1 MRPLPFRLRAATA
14 DDVELTYEITKNAM
28 CGFVEQ
34 AWGRWE
40 ESEQRARHWEN
51 YTPDTHRLVDVE
63 GAVVGLVAAENL
75 PTHLWLVKLYLHSS
89 IRGKGIGSALLAL
102 VLREADELGK
112 PVRLRVLR
120 VNTRAQAFYVR
131 HRFQTVG
138 QTSERIFMERPVG
151 FSVV

>member
-14 DDVELTYEITKNAM
+14 DDVELTYEITKDAM
-28 CGFVEQ
+28 CDFVEQ
-34 AWGRWE
+34 TWGRWE
-40 ESEQRARHWEN
+40 EGEQRARHWEN

-63 GAVVGLVAAENL
+63 GAVVGFVAAENL

-89 IRGKGIGSALLAL
+89 VRGKGIGSALLVL

-120 VNTRAQAFYVR
+120 VNMRAQALYARYGFNVVER
-131 HRFQTVG
+131 TP
-138 QTSERIFMERPVG
+138 ERIFMERPVRASG
-151 FSVV
+151 I